1 MKLSEGEAD
10 EVLGRLSFKRRL
22 AGKDLI
28 VAMARCW
35 TTGEVLMQ
43 AYMNREA
50 ARLTLTTGMVTYWS
64 TSRDEL
70 WVKGE
75 TSGDRQELKGFSID
89 CDGDA
94 ILLDVNQSG
103 PACHTGLDTCFDTY
117 RNVGEEDIHKELVN
131 VIKAEALA
139 LGEFTL
145 TSGRKSNYYLD
156 IKKAITKPQ
165 NLSLIARLIVLR
177 KIGGVDVIAGPEL
190 GAIPI
195 VASVALTS
203 GLPYVMI
210 RKGERAHG
218 TEKAIEGDLKR
229 GDRVLLIDDVATSG
243 GSILKS
249 IDAIRETGAEVT
261 LVTCVV
267 DRLEGASE
275 LLRSKAGV
283 ELSPLL
289 TIEDLGLS
297 P

>member
-1 MKLSEGEAD
+1 MKLTEGEAE

-28 VAMARCW
+28 VAIARCW

-43 AYMNREA
+43 AYMNEEA

-117 RNVGEEDIHKELVN
+117 RNLGEDEIRSELINIV
-131 VIKAEALA
+131 KGEALA

-145 TSGRKSNYYLD
+145 TSGKKSHFYLD
-156 IKKAITKPQ
+156 IKKAIAEPQ
-165 NLSLIARLIVLR
+165 NLSLIARLITLR
-177 KIGGVDVIAGPEL
+177 HVGGVDVVAGPEL

-195 VASVALTS
+195 VASVSLRS
-203 GLPYVMI
+203 GLPFVMI

-218 TEKAIEGDLKR
+218 TGKPIEGDLKS
-229 GDRVLLIDDVATSG
+229 GDKVLLIDDVATSG
-243 GSILKS
+243 GSLVKS
-249 IDAIRETGAEVT
+249 IEAIEETGAEVT

-275 LLRSKAGV
+275 LLRSEAGV

-289 TIEDLGLS
+289 TIKDLGL
-297 P
+297 